1 MRATRQHS
9 NAGICKKQDKT
20 LLALFWRQL
29 ISGRLKRWNVLT
41 SLINTFRDY
50 RRGDSFL
57 STVENSKLN
66 VDFWKQLEKH
76 FHGATWELPQCC
88 PGESV
93 YATQGSKFDFITFFC
108 PLRAPGKHCEEIS
121 AAYNGIQGAPMY
133 HVEQFFL
140 GHHWNLPRFFAVSRS
155 IPSSFPRYIKT
166 CHPFSGVWSGLFKY
180 RKYWKTP
187 HPSL

>member
-50 RRGDSFL
+50 GRGDSFL

-66 VDFWKQLEKH
+66 VDFWKQLETH
-76 FHGATWELPQCC
+76 FHGATRELPQCS
-88 PGESV
+88 PGRVCMLHRVLNLILSHFCVPLEPWK
-93 YATQGSKFDFITFFC
+93 ALWRDFGSIQWCTRGSNVSCGAILPWASLKSSTFF
-108 PLRAPGKHCEEIS
+108 R
-121 AAYNGIQGAPMY
+121 
-133 HVEQFFL
+133 
-140 GHHWNLPRFFAVSRS
+140 
-155 IPSSFPRYIKT
+155 
-166 CHPFSGVWSGLFKY
+166 GL
-180 RKYWKTP
+180 
-187 HPSL
+187 L